1 MRILFITSNQGKFE
15 EAREISRRYGFNIEW
30 LRKEYEEVQGS
41 DLEEIARKSA
51 ELLAVQIKEPFFI
64 EDSGLFVDA
73 LKGFPGPYSSY
84 VFKTIGNEGILKLM
98 EGLDNRKAKF
108 VAVIAYF
115 DGNDV
120 STFKGEV
127 SGEIAMEKRG
137 EKGFGYDPI
146 FEYEGRTFAEMGEE
160 KNEVSHRRKALEG
173 FFSSLSA

>member
-1 MRILFITSNQGKFE
+1 
-15 EAREISRRYGFNIEW
+15 
-30 LRKEYEEVQGS
+30 
-41 DLEEIARKSA
+41 
-51 ELLAVQIKEPFFI
+51 
-64 EDSGLFVDA
+64 
-73 LKGFPGPYSSY
+73 
-84 VFKTIGNEGILKLM
+84 
-98 EGLDNRKAKF
+98 RKAKF